1 MENNRQSVKTKTKE
15 TPTVFACQTD
25 SKPKT
30 KKLQSTVFRE
40 FPENWDKLSFLFEI
54 IDIFLFKESQT
65 GPLTARL
72 HSWLAA
78 AERRGLWCVATL
90 TKMTWSGPQTPLPPL
105 CYSAKYI
112 GRFWIL
118 QKQPNKFPFVPTFCI
133 IYSNSDRTDVK
144 TNKFLT
150 SAWDCSSRK
159 GGWGRRERERDQK
172 MWKEWPFNT
181 Y

>member
-1 MENNRQSVKTKTKE
+1 MHAKQIPSLKQKSCNQQFSGSSLKT
-15 TPTVFACQTD
+15 D
-25 SKPKT
+25 KP
-30 KKLQSTVFRE
+30 
-40 FPENWDKLSFLFEI
+40 SFLFEI

-72 HSWLAA
+72 HSRLAA
-78 AERRGLWCVATL
+78 AEHRGLWCVATL

-150 SAWDCSSRK
+150 STWDCSSRK
-159 GGWGRRERERDQK
+159 GGWGRREREKPEDVKR
-172 MWKEWPFNT
+172 MT
-181 Y
+181 S